1 MVFRIKK
8 YYYYVVAV
16 LAIFIVSFS
25 FFAMNGS
32 IYSMQSDEI
41 ALPIVMYHQL
51 TKSESRAGRYVLTLE
66 QFEKDLVF
74 LKEKGY
80 KTVTVSQLLDYSQGK
95 GKLPEKA
102 IMITFD
108 DGCETLYAYAKPL
121 LEQYGF
127 TAVGFVVGSLADYY
141 TELDDHNL
149 NYSNLNWAEIKELSM
164 GNTVEIQSHSYDL
177 HKNTGYRSGAKK
189 KKGETFE
196 QYAEFLGADA
206 SKMKTEMLKHTGKA
220 PVAIA
225 YPFGSFS
232 SESKEI
238 LKKYGIKMAFTCEE
252 RVNIV
257 KKAEP
262 ERLFGLGRYNRPSGI
277 SSESF
282 FEKMGIN

>member
-16 LAIFIVSFS
+16 LAILIVSFS

-238 LKKYGIKMAFTCEE
+238 LKKNGIKMAFTCEE

>member
-1 MVFRIKK
+1 MVLRIKK
-8 YYYYVVAV
+8 YYYFVVAV

>member
-1 MVFRIKK
+1 MVLRIKK
-8 YYYYVVAV
+8 YYYFVVAV

-282 FEKMGIN
+282 FEKMGID

>member
-66 QFEKDLVF
+66 QFEKDLIF

-80 KTVTVSQLLDYSQGK
+80 ETVTVSQLLDYSQGK
-95 GKLPEKA
+95 GKLPEKV

>member
-80 KTVTVSQLLDYSQGK
+80 KTITVSQLLDYSQGK
-95 GKLPEKA
+95 GKLPEKV

>member
-16 LAIFIVSFS
+16 LAILIVSFS

>member
-16 LAIFIVSFS
+16 LAILIVSFS

-121 LEQYGF
+121 LEQYDF

>member
-80 KTVTVSQLLDYSQGK
+80 ETVTVSQLLDYSQGK

-282 FEKMGIN
+282 FEKMGID

>member
-1 MVFRIKK
+1 MVFKIKK

-16 LAIFIVSFS
+16 LAIFIASFS

-80 KTVTVSQLLDYSQGK
+80 KTVTVSQLIDYYQGK

>member
-121 LEQYGF
+121 LEQYDF

-282 FEKMGIN
+282 FEKMGID

>member
-1 MVFRIKK
+1 MVFKIKK
-8 YYYYVVAV
+8 IY
-16 LAIFIVSFS
+16 IFIASVMAVMIIAFS
-25 FFAMNGS
+25 FFAANGT

-41 ALPIVMYHQL
+41 GLPIVMYHQL
-51 TKSESRAGRYVLTLE
+51 TKSESRAGRYVLTVE
-66 QFEKDLVF
+66 QFEKDLIF

-80 KTVTVSQLLDYSQGK
+80 ETVTVSQLLDYSQGK

-127 TAVGFVVGSLADYY
+127 TAVGFVVGALADYF

-177 HKNTGYRSGAKK
+177 HKNTGSRSGAKK

-220 PVAIA
+220 PIAIA

>member
-282 FEKMGIN
+282 FEKMGID

>member
-80 KTVTVSQLLDYSQGK
+80 ETVTVSQLLDYSQGK

-121 LEQYGF
+121 LEQYDF

-177 HKNTGYRSGAKK
+177 HKNTGNRSGAKK

>member
-16 LAIFIVSFS
+16 LAILIVSFS

-282 FEKMGIN
+282 FEKMGID

>member
-80 KTVTVSQLLDYSQGK
+80 ETVTVSQLLDYSQGK

-177 HKNTGYRSGAKK
+177 HKNTGNRSGAKK

>member
-1 MVFRIKK
+1 
-8 YYYYVVAV
+8 
-16 LAIFIVSFS
+16 
-25 FFAMNGS
+25 
-32 IYSMQSDEI
+32 MQSDEI

>member
-16 LAIFIVSFS
+16 LAILIVSFS

-177 HKNTGYRSGAKK
+177 HKNTGNRSGAKK

>member
-8 YYYYVVAV
+8 YYYYIAAALAV
-16 LAIFIVSFS
+16 MIIAFS
-25 FFAMNGS
+25 FFATNGT

>member
-1 MVFRIKK
+1 MVFKIKK

>member
-1 MVFRIKK
+1 MIFRIKK
-8 YYYYVVAV
+8 YCYSIAAALAVV
-16 LAIFIVSFS
+16 IVALS
-25 FFAMNGS
+25 FFAAKGT

-41 ALPIVMYHQL
+41 GLPIVMYHQL

-66 QFEKDLVF
+66 QFEKDLIF

-80 KTVTVSQLLDYSQGK
+80 ETVTVSQLLEYSQGK

-127 TAVGFVVGSLADYY
+127 TAVGFVVGALADYY

-177 HKNTGYRSGAKK
+177 HKNTGCRSGAKK

>member
-8 YYYYVVAV
+8 YCYFIAAALAVV
-16 LAIFIVSFS
+16 IVALS
-25 FFAMNGS
+25 FFAANGT

-41 ALPIVMYHQL
+41 GLPIVMYHQL

-66 QFEKDLVF
+66 QFEKDLIF

-80 KTVTVSQLLDYSQGK
+80 ETVTVSQLLDYSQGK

-121 LEQYGF
+121 LEKYGF

-177 HKNTGYRSGAKK
+177 HKNTGCRSGAKK

>member
-8 YYYYVVAV
+8 YYYYIAAALAV
-16 LAIFIVSFS
+16 MIIAFS
-25 FFAMNGS
+25 FFATNGT

-66 QFEKDLVF
+66 QFEKDLIF

-80 KTVTVSQLLDYSQGK
+80 ETVTVSQFLDYSQGK